1 MIPQGANGCGS
12 EFLPATDSYFNQ
24 RMKRKACAKDFAV
37 VRHLKKALL
46 IDQGVIIYLME
57 AKFSVTC
64 TQVKYIDFA
73 EWLWWMNVPSCLELK
88 TARPCKILPDVAE
101 LGHPPCSSL

>member
-1 MIPQGANGCGS
+1 MSDTALFRKSMIPQGENGCVS

-73 EWLWWMNVPSCLELK
+73 EWLWWMNVPSCLW
-88 TARPCKILPDVAE
+88 
-101 LGHPPCSSL
+101 S